1 MALSFVQYFCLTYPM
16 IRLAITIC
24 LTLMTLLVSAS
35 VSLAAECADD
45 PNECTPK
52 KLCETATNIVANNTV
67 WSTRSSNTTH
77 VEFAQNLGMTC
88 GVIAALDPCDS
99 DPNECKISQLCGKA
113 TTESAG
119 QISWDDS
126 AEAYVALAKDYGLS
140 CDVEA
145 ESTFVNKTCSASSP
159 EVCADLAIC
168 VGATYGYGKTL
179 QPVYAKEAKKR
190 GLSCEMSLDFRAAFT
205 SQPKLKRQQIQYALK
220 KLGYYSYGI
229 DGGWGKGTSTGIDKF
244 VSTSNL
250 QGKTEAQIFK
260 TLLSRVSVPSSFEK
274 KSTSTTVVTSNS
286 NNNQNRNKRFDCD
299 RTSLPTMGFA
309 NRTAAESWYPAEIWL
324 VIAADKSWMASWY
337 GTKKERSQWDQKN
350 NHLNIPEQGVVVKI
364 NGSALSD
371 QKESTVWVNLIVTG
385 NFKQLGGASYKCGK
399 AKATSWEPD

>member
-1 MALSFVQYFCLTYPM
+1 MMALSFVNKFCLTDYM
-16 IRLAITIC
+16 FRIALQIGLTVTAFLIT
-24 LTLMTLLVSAS
+24 AS

-52 KLCETATNIVANNTV
+52 KLCATATNVIANNTV
-67 WSTRSSNTTH
+67 WSTKSSNATH
-77 VEFAQNLGMTC
+77 VEFAQSLGMSC
-88 GVIAALDPCDS
+88 GVVAIVDLCES

-113 TTESAG
+113 TKSNNGQTVWNSAAQG
-119 QISWDDS
+119 HVV
-126 AEAYVALAKDYGLS
+126 VAKGYGL
-140 CDVEA
+140 
-145 ESTFVNKTCSASSP
+145 TCGIS
-159 EVCADLAIC
+159 
-168 VGATYGYGKTL
+168 
-179 QPVYAKEAKKR
+179 EAKA
-190 GLSCEMSLDFRAAFT
+190 LDFRKAFT
-205 SQPKLKRQQIQYALK
+205 AQSKLKRQQIQYALK

-229 DGGWGKGTSTGIDKF
+229 DGGWGKGTSSGIDKF

-260 TLLSRVSVPSSFEK
+260 TLLSGVSVPSSFEK

-299 RTSLPTMGFA
+299 RTSLPTMGFKTRA
-309 NRTAAESWYPAEIWL
+309 AAESWYPAEIWL
-324 VIAADKSWMASWY
+324 IMAADKSWMASWY

-350 NHLNIPEQGVVVKI
+350 NHLNIPQQDVIVKI

-385 NFKQLGGASYKCGK
+385 NFQQLGGASYKCSK

>member
-1 MALSFVQYFCLTYPM
+1 M

-119 QISWDDS
+119 QVSWDDS

-140 CDVEA
+140 CDVKA
-145 ESTFVNKTCSASSP
+145 QSTFVTKTCSASSP

-229 DGGWGKGTSTGIDKF
+229 DGGWGKGTSSAIDKF
-244 VSTSNL
+244 FSTSNL

-260 TLLSRVSVPSSFEK
+260 TLLSKVSVPSSFEN
-274 KSTSTTVVTSNS
+274 KSTSKTVSTSNS
-286 NNNQNRNKRFDCD
+286 NKNQNGNKAFDCD
-299 RTSLPTMGFA
+299 RTSLPTIGFKT
-309 NRTAAESWYPAEIWL
+309 RSAAESWYPTEIWL
-324 VIAADKSWMASWY
+324 TIAADKSWMASSY

-350 NHLNIPEQGVVVKI
+350 NHLNIQKRDLVVKI
-364 NGSALSD
+364 NGSALND
-371 QKESTVWVNLIVTG
+371 QKESTIWVNLIVTG

-399 AKATSWEPD
+399 AKNTSWEPD